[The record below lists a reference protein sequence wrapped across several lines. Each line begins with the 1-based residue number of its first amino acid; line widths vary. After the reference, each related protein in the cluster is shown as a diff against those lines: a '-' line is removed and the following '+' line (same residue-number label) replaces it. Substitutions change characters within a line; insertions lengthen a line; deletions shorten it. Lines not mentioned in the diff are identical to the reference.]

1 MILQQKIPFNLL
13 KPGTCFTLVIWKPY
27 SAIFKH
33 AQITKAIVYTN
44 RKVGPQNYMKNN
56 VNIVK
61 ASSSARSCWMKLKE
75 RYLIVSEFI
84 RAPAKYDQ
92 SASDLFMG
100 KVKIKIK

>member
-1 MILQQKIPFNLL
+1 M
-13 KPGTCFTLVIWKPY
+13 
-27 SAIFKH
+27 
-33 AQITKAIVYTN
+33 YTN

-61 ASSSARSCWMKLKE
+61 ASSSAKSYWIKLKE

-92 SASDLFMG
+92 SANDRFMG
-100 KVKIKIK
+100 KVKMNIK